1 MPGPGTYNFSQ
12 VNLSPEG
19 KYSLSRLQ
27 SAKSTKFGNAKRMGI
42 ISGRPQSNDFFMI
55 APGPGNYRMPSEF
68 GHYIDQNA
76 LKDTTNL

>member
-1 MPGPGTYNFSQ
+1 
-12 VNLSPEG
+12 
-19 KYSLSRLQ
+19 
-27 SAKSTKFGNAKRMGI
+27 MGI

-76 LKDTTNL
+76 LKDTTNLW